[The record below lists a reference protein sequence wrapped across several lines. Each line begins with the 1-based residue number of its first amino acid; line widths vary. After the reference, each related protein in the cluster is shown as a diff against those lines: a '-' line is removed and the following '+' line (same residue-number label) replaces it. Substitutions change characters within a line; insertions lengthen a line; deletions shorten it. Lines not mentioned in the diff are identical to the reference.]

1 MDSYTRLSKIL
12 PPDQAL
18 ANMALSRSLRQIK
31 DVFNSTVPELS
42 RAIQGLESNKG
53 LPLIQALETPLPTET
68 ANFWIDTFA
77 TGTGP
82 GNTVTTMDLVGTAA
96 GNTVVTSLSQAGN
109 VLQEMT
115 DSGYLDD
122 LIFDGGTPG
131 NAQNGVY
138 TVMQYCLD
146 GAYNTFLGNV
156 IIPSPLPGAG
166 TYSNVEVA
174 FGTGLIPAAN
184 VIISNIANSYPELVG
199 NTNQAWQAAAT
210 QVNTNYINLQ
220 NAGIDMANVVLG
232 TSTGNLVANNKS
244 SVLSLGASLH
254 DIGLDVEQY
263 GAAEFFEAV
272 ANTNNL
278 QGQAVISCMREG
290 RNIVLLNAVGVTLD
304 TQLSDINP
312 NVTVSNNLSNGQ
324 YTVSEAAGNVI
335 V

>member
-1 MDSYTRLSKIL
+1 MDSYSRLSKIL

-31 DVFNSTVPELS
+31 DVFNSNMPELS
-42 RAIQGLESNKG
+42 QAIQGLESNKG
-53 LPLIQALETPLPTET
+53 LPLVSALETPIPTET
-68 ANFWIDTFA
+68 YDFWVNTFA

-82 GNTVTTMDLVGTAA
+82 GNTITTMDLVGTAA
-96 GNTVVTSLSQAGN
+96 GNTISPALSQAGN
-109 VLQEMT
+109 VLQQMT
-115 DSGYLDD
+115 DQGYLDD
-122 LIFDGGTPG
+122 LVFDGGSPT
-131 NAQNGVY
+131 NANNGVY

-146 GAYNTFLGNV
+146 GAYSTFLGNV
-156 IIPSPLPGAG
+156 IIPAPLPGAG
-166 TYSNVEVA
+166 SYANVEAA
-174 FGTGLIPAAN
+174 FSTGLIPAAN
-184 VIISNIANSYPELVG
+184 VIISNIASSYPDLVG
-199 NTNQAWQAAAT
+199 NTNQAWTAAAT
-210 QVNTNYINLQ
+210 QVSTNYVNLQ
-220 NAGIDMANVVLG
+220 NAGIDIANVVLG

-290 RNIVLLNAVGVTLD
+290 RNIALLNAVGVTLD
-304 TQLSDINP
+304 TQLSDINT
-312 NVTVSNNLSNGQ
+312 NVTVSNNLSVGQ